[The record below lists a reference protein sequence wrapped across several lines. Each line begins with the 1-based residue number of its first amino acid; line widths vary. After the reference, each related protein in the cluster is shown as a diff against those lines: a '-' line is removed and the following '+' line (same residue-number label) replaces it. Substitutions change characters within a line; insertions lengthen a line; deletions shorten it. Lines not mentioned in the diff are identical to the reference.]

1 MNFADLLTYADIDHL
16 KRMASHYG
24 CERESHSKNGLI
36 TSLLYHLGG
45 SSRLRGELDSLTPAQ
60 FRFLQQLC
68 FDSRKLF
75 SREDLLGKGRSAVD
89 GGEETPRDLL
99 ILGLRKG
106 WIFPG
111 VTGRNRTLFEVPE
124 DLRQRYLRLF
134 AEVYRG
140 QGEMSEPAVYRNEEG
155 LLAEDLHSFLLFLA
169 RQEVRLTQDGAI
181 YRQQQRQILKTFH
194 VDEEPVEGK
203 GWRFGFGRRYHQ
215 YPDRFSLL
223 YDYAYYKGY
232 ILEEETEGVLRL
244 SESGLGKIHNSNHD
258 GEEGRELY
266 RFWLRLYRKPI
277 PRIAVVVKWID
288 LLAQGG
294 WYRSREVKKV
304 VGDWLDT
311 YYYETGEDLFQR
323 ILKMM
328 LHLGLA
334 RIGETSSG
342 EQGLRMNVTG
352 HRWVSGISGFSDRE
366 LDAKYLEV
374 QPRG

>member
-24 CERESHSKNGLI
+24 CGRESHSKNGLI

-45 SSRLRGELDSLTPAQ
+45 SSRLQGELDSLTPAQ

-68 FDSRKLF
+68 FDSRQLF
-75 SREDLLGKGRSAVD
+75 SREDLLSKGRAAID
-89 GGEETPRDLL
+89 DEEETPRDLL
-99 ILGLRKG
+99 IIGLRKG
-106 WIFPG
+106 WVFPD

-134 AEVYRG
+134 AQMYRG
-140 QGEMSEPAVYRNEEG
+140 QKEVSEPAVYRNEEG

-169 RQEVRLTQDGAI
+169 QQEVRLTREGAI
-181 YRQQQRQILKTFH
+181 YRQQQRQILKTLH
-194 VDEEPVEGK
+194 VEEEPVEGK

-244 SESGLGKIHNSNHD
+244 SALGLGKIHNND
-258 GEEGRELY
+258 GDEGREMY

-277 PRIAVVVKWID
+277 PRIALIVKWID
-288 LLAQGG
+288 LLAEGG
-294 WYRSREVKKV
+294 WYLSREVEKV
-304 VGDWLDT
+304 VGDWLDS
-311 YYYETGEDLFQR
+311 YYYETGEDLFKR
-323 ILKMM
+323 TLKLM
-328 LHLGLA
+328 LHLGLI
-334 RIGETSSG
+334 RIGETPSG
-342 EQGLRMNVTG
+342 EQVVRMNVTG
-352 HRWVSGISGFSDRE
+352 HRWVSGVSGFADKE
-366 LDAKYLEV
+366 LDVKYLEV
-374 QPRG
+374 QSRR

>member
-24 CERESHSKNGLI
+24 CEQENHSKNGLI

-60 FRFLQQLC
+60 FRFLQLLC

-75 SREDLLGKGRSAVD
+75 SREDLLGKGRAAVD
-89 GGEETPRDLL
+89 EGEESPRDLW

-111 VTGRNRTLFEVPE
+111 VTGRNRMLFEVPE

-134 AEVYRG
+134 AEMYRG
-140 QGEMSEPAVYRNEEG
+140 QEETCEPAVYRDEEG
-155 LLAEDLHSFLLFLA
+155 LLVEDLHSFLWFLA

-194 VDEEPVEGK
+194 VEEELVEGR

-232 ILEEETEGVLRL
+232 ILEDETMGVLRL
-244 SESGLGKIHNSNHD
+244 SELGMGKIHNHPLA
-258 GEEGRELY
+258 GEEGREMY

-277 PRIAVVVKWID
+277 PRIAVIVKWID

-294 WYRSREVKKV
+294 WYRSQEVKKV
-304 VGDWLDT
+304 VGDWLNT
-311 YYYETGEDLFQR
+311 YYYETGESLFKR
-323 ILKMM
+323 ILQLM
-328 LHLGLA
+328 LHLGLV
-334 RIGETSSG
+334 RIGEMSSG
-342 EQGLRMNVTG
+342 EQVLQMNVTG
-352 HRWVSGISGFSDRE
+352 HRWVSGVSGFVDQE
-366 LDAKYLEV
+366 LEAKFLEV
-374 QPRG
+374 QT